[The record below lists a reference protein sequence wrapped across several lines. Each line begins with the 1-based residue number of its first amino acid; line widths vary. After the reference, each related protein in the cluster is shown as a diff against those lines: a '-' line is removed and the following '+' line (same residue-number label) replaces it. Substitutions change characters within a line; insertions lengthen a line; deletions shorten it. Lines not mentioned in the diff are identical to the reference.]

1 MTSNLRVHGSFQR
14 EPHRGRKLAAK
25 KKEQAITCV
34 CSLHLADLVDQYLQ
48 SSFGWSLC
56 QCLQSSFGWS
66 SCQCLYKRITFW
78 LWIRAPWGAAVLVC
92 SVPVKAVVCSVPVKA
107 VIFSLPVKAN
117 SKHWFTTSKCWKA
130 LLGVWLFRQKY
141 QRELNLC
148 EKCHV
153 IF

>member
-107 VIFSLPVKAN
+107 VVCSLPVKAAVKLQALVYDILP
-117 SKHWFTTSKCWKA
+117 STTAVFGYAIESRKLSAKA
-130 LLGVWLFRQKY
+130 RS
-141 QRELNLC
+141 
-148 EKCHV
+148 
-153 IF
+153 